1 MSNLLQVSALQSRLD
16 EGKCPV
22 PPDGGRHDRAE
33 AQLEVVQGALRQ
45 HEAEVRG
52 ATQGTPSLFVSAGA
66 SLLVC
71 RMSTRHSLWAR
82 HYCIHFVILT
92 LVWIVG

>member
-22 PPDGGRHDRAE
+22 PPEGGRPDRAE
-33 AQLEVVQGALRQ
+33 AQLEAMQGALRQ
-45 HEAEVRG
+45 REAEVRG
-52 ATQGTPSLFVSAGA
+52 DYTG
-66 SLLVC
+66 
-71 RMSTRHSLWAR
+71 HSLAVCLPGPPCCVQDVHVAR
-82 HYCIHFVILT
+82 FVGLSQLYSLCSLT